1 MKAAY
6 LCRRQ
11 NGELQSTKDD
21 IFLMMDNLVKSN
33 KMLFVSLAD
42 VPAKEYFNDHILWIP
57 QIPFL
62 SPQPKLFLMMLNVK
76 ILMRNQIFHSLLSR

>member
-1 MKAAY
+1 MLLMLTSNNWTTQNYLHGKLGKLINVMKAAY

-42 VPAKEYFNDHILWIP
+42 VPAKEYF
-57 QIPFL
+57 
-62 SPQPKLFLMMLNVK
+62 
-76 ILMRNQIFHSLLSR
+76 